1 MLDLCRFISTAPRL
15 LCGYLLELSGRYS
28 SECRMSSAYFLKSVD
43 VSEKRIK
50 KYADLLPDEK
60 RRLRALEDE
69 NNRLMKIVAEPT
81 LDPEMLHVAIRRK
94 L

>member
-1 MLDLCRFISTAPRL
+1 
-15 LCGYLLELSGRYS
+15 
-28 SECRMSSAYFLKSVD
+28 MSSAYFLKSVD